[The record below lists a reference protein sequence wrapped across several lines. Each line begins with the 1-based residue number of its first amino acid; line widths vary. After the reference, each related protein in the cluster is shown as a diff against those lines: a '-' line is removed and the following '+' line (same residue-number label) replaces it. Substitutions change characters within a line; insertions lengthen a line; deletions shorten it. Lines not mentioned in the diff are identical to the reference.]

1 MLRKVLSCQPR
12 TSTPLDRSDEVRAA
26 LTAVEARRV
35 ARHARQ
41 TQAAVEL
48 ALREK
53 RNPRMLSDP
62 KAAAVDWVMQRWAA
76 SHGSGLPVEDPGSLP
91 PRVPALDDAT
101 AIIVDRIVSR
111 VLYDSARKLVCQWYR
126 ANLPP
131 KVIATRRGVSVRT
144 LYRHWEVVLE
154 QLRELF
160 VATGH
165 PDLVKMLTGV

>member
-1 MLRKVLSCQPR
+1 MTGPGDSRVSGR
-12 TSTPLDRSDEVRAA
+12 EARNIARAA
-26 LTAVEARRV
+26 
-35 ARHARQ
+35 RQ
-41 TQAAVEL
+41 IEAAVEL

-62 KAAAVDWVMQRWAA
+62 KAASVDWVLRRWASA
-76 SHGSGLPVEDPGSLP
+76 QGSGLPVEDPGSLP
-91 PRVPALDDAT
+91 ARVPPLDDAT

-111 VLYDSARKLVCQWYR
+111 VLHDNARKLVCQWYR

-131 KVIATRRGVSVRT
+131 KVMADQRGVSVRT
-144 LYRHWEVVLE
+144 LYRHWGLVLE

-165 PDLVKMLTGV
+165 PDLVKMLTRV